1 MSIVFLVLNRYWFI
15 GNNVCFV
22 INIFIMK
29 RVMFLE
35 NIYVCFKKNVS
46 K

>member
-1 MSIVFLVLNRYWFI
+1 MSVVFLVLNRYWFI

-22 INIFIMK
+22 VNIFLMK
-29 RVMFLE
+29 KNMMFLE
-35 NIYVCFKKNVS
+35 NIYVCFKKC